1 MRKCVFEGRKKEGKK
16 ERKWGRKERW
26 LEMIKEN
33 RGWQH
38 RHNVKGNE
46 AGEVAE
52 QINQEYGKGF

>member
-1 MRKCVFEGRKKEGKK
+1 MKEGRKE
-16 ERKWGRKERW
+16 GRKERW

-52 QINQEYGKGF
+52 QIKSGVQRRILP